1 MPEARMDNDRI
12 AVYIDAENLIISAQQ
27 AGLPLRM
34 ELVMDSVREEGVIS
48 FARAYGDWS
57 QAHMKPYQMEFM
69 NNVIEMS
76 MLATSYEKNTG
87 DMQIA
92 CDALEM
98 ALIGSAPRCF
108 VIVGGDRD
116 FVPLVQKLK
125 RYGMRVI
132 GIGLRKSTSQYLD
145 KVCDQFIFYDDL
157 ISDIERSSAESHST
171 ALDSGEPESV
181 QSTDSAD
188 GISEHDRNL
197 FDLMLRAVHALE
209 RRGIVPLGVGV
220 NNMMRQ
226 LDPKYSG
233 TPPQYNNFR
242 EVAQAAASAGF
253 INIRAGAG
261 LDFGLESARKYTR
274 TLPEASAPVRFM
286 NFDEPDDD
294 TTLLS
299 RYRSILQEKGVPLI
313 PWEQRRTLIAKLW
326 EIFEEGSQPFSM
338 HEINQILMDLSAR
351 NMYHLPDRACQK
363 LTHTMNIGRCFL
375 FDGQPEYRS
384 KIFFQEANVRPAV
397 SADEAMLRVNRTYLT
412 GIKKDEP
419 NIEMRQRPV
428 SLLLYNDGGDSY
440 VYEVDRLLS
449 SMHQYM

>member
-1 MPEARMDNDRI
+1 MPDTRIDNDRI
-12 AVYIDAENLIISAQQ
+12 AVFIDAENLIISAQQ

-57 QAHMKPYQMEFM
+57 QAHMKPYQSEFM
-69 NNVIEMS
+69 SNVIEMS

-98 ALIGSAPRCF
+98 GLLGSAPRCF

-132 GIGLRKSTSQYLD
+132 GIGLRKTTSQYLD

-157 ISDIERSSAESHST
+157 ISELDTHST
-171 ALDSGEPESV
+171 ESAAIPRP
-181 QSTDSAD
+181 AD
-188 GISEHDRNL
+188 QVDPVHAIGNEEDLQVHERNL

-209 RRGIVPLGVGV
+209 RRGIVPLGSSV

-233 TPPQYNNFR
+233 TPPQYSNFR
-242 EVAQAAASAGF
+242 EVAESAETAGF
-253 INIRAGAG
+253 ITISQGIG
-261 LDFGLESARKYTR
+261 LDFGLESARKFTR
-274 TLPEASAPVRFM
+274 SLPEASTPVRFM

-313 PWEQRRTLIAKLW
+313 PWEQRRTLMEKLW
-326 EIFEEGSQPFSM
+326 ERFDEDADPLSM
-338 HEINQILMDLSAR
+338 HMINQILMDLSAR
-351 NMYHLPDRACQK
+351 YMYHLPDRACQK

-384 KIFFQEANVRPAV
+384 KIFFQEANVRPSV
-397 SADEAMLRVNRTYLT
+397 SAEEAILRVNRTYLT
-412 GIKKDEP
+412 GIRKDYP
-419 NIEMRQRPV
+419 SIEMRQRPV
-428 SLLLYNDGGDSY
+428 SMLLYNDGGDAY
-440 VYEVDRLLS
+440 IYDVDQLLS